1 MHIDRLTS
9 AILDFPGGQAV
20 LMCST
25 QLVPYQPIQFLGTR
39 GRIEIQ
45 IPYNAP
51 YDRPTRIL
59 IDTEGDLSD
68 TGHVTEAFPACD
80 QYALQGD
87 AFSKAILEDTEVP
100 VPLEEAIRNMAV
112 IEAVFRSADSGR
124 WEAPQR

>member
-1 MHIDRLTS
+1 MQHAVGSLS
-9 AILDFPGGQAV
+9 AHP
-20 LMCST
+20 
-25 QLVPYQPIQFLGTR
+25 VPGTR

-68 TGHVTEAFPACD
+68 TGTITETFPLCD
-80 QYALQGD
+80 QYTLQGD

-112 IEAVFRSADSGR
+112 IEAIFLSADSGR
-124 WEAPQR
+124 WVAPQC